1 MSVLTPYLRQ
11 TDGLGQHARHGPATV
26 EAVQTELEAMHSIV
40 RALATIPDNSARAR
54 VMAWASAVFPVPE
67 ARTGASAAGAQLHAI
82 PETASEIRGVD
93 SFHSEGTPEIRAAWF
108 TRPTPIADEVSKR
121 APITMPPAEPTTAS
135 SAPGQPAG
143 KVASSPTS
151 ELLSVEDAEAL
162 SIKDVET
169 LFDDTR
175 PPQGQFPSSPYRPR
189 LLRPRLVL
197 RFRLWR

>member
-1 MSVLTPYLRQ
+1 VP
-11 TDGLGQHARHGPATV
+11 GQHARHGPATV

-40 RALATIPDNSARAR
+40 RVLAAIPDNSARAR
-54 VMAWASAVFPVPE
+54 VLAWASAVFPVPE
-67 ARTGASAAGAQLHAI
+67 ARTAAAGAQLHAI
-82 PETASEIRGVD
+82 PETASEIRAVD
-93 SFHSEGTPEIRAAWF
+93 SFHSEGTPEIRAAGF
-108 TRPTPIADEVSKR
+108 MRPTPIGDEVSR
-121 APITMPPAEPTTAS
+121 RTPIKMSPAEPTTAS

-143 KVASSPTS
+143 NLASSLTS
-151 ELLSVEDAEAL
+151 ELLSVDDAEAL

-175 PPQGQFPSSPYRPR
+175 PQQGQFPSSPCRPR